1 MELEEKSK
9 VVLPHE
15 MLDSMD
21 DDKFQQFKE
30 GLSVQWKQVIRQSIP
45 TALNTPNTTPANQSK
60 NNPFAAFSPEN
71 IDKLVNE
78 QTEVVSVKPVL
89 FSAIHNKENFPSEML
104 EGLNVREVLSK
115 TAVPSIICEVPNR
128 AIAKA
133 AKPIK
138 ELSNMLL
145 NQIQHEAQ
153 MLKTMEDESVSITPN
168 GPGASPQLFY
178 EQKIERMITEFGL
191 TVAQF
196 KTDLAHRATVVETGL
211 VTKTK
216 EFVKQ
221 QNETVSRNIRRS
233 TSATGLNNNNN
244 RNTSP
249 EDLME
254 LERFEHLNIEESTP
268 VPIIDIATAVWKN
281 LIQEIPPKIDRVLF
295 QSTQMLREISSV
307 IVAYLSDTSM
317 QQDEERKTKLRKLDE
332 FLRLSHEKVVQ
343 RLSVLDQV
351 FRHDPS
357 NLIREAC
364 VAALPSNKRNQ
375 QVLEYGGDEAL
386 KASANV
392 KKKFGDVVTIALD
405 NLSLLEKDLI
415 KVVRTVLLALKSPN
429 FSLAPSAVSTL
440 TGPTPAAQKIPAL
453 GFNNNNQSS
462 VVTISVPGDV
472 ENRKRKRTASVNN
485 SDSVV
490 FDSMVLPQVQ
500 DTRPTNIIP
509 SPFGPSNTSLIQQ
522 AFMNNNSNITPRQ
535 SYTTVFNRDVYSQLS
550 SMVVPDHTQFLQS
563 FVDKGYR
570 IDDIK
575 YDGNQQFRAL
585 AHQVIR
591 SSGLPHNANMD
602 QIYGT
607 EHSHPIVRMLIA
619 SEILANPNFY
629 EKFIDIPGVG
639 LQEYVQVCSCEVVL
653 LIWLTLHS
661 AYVSR
666 RHEGRS
672 LDSDSIR
679 QLLWC

>member
-1 MELEEKSK
+1 MAEKLLSDPEQHKAIFMELEEKSK
-9 VVLPHE
+9 VMLPHE

-21 DDKFQQFKE
+21 EDKFQQFKE

-45 TALNTPNTTPANQSK
+45 TALNASNATANQPK
-60 NNPFAAFSPEN
+60 ANNPFAAFSPEN

-115 TAVPSIICEVPNR
+115 TAVPSIISEVPNR

-153 MLKTMEDESVSITPN
+153 MLKTMEDESVSVTPN
-168 GPGASPQLFY
+168 GPGTSPQLFY
-178 EQKIERMITEFGL
+178 EQKIERMITEFSL

-196 KTDLAHRATVVETGL
+196 KTDLAHRATVIETGL

-233 TSATGLNNNNN
+233 ASATALSNNNNN
-244 RNTSP
+244 RNASP

-281 LIQEIPPKIDRVLF
+281 LIQEIPTKVDRVLF

-343 RLSVLDQV
+343 RLNVLDQV

-364 VAALPSNKRNQ
+364 VAALPSNKRDQ

-405 NLSLLEKDLI
+405 NLSQLEKDLV
-415 KVVRTVLLALKSPN
+415 KVIRTVLLALKSPN
-429 FSLAPSAVSTL
+429 FNLAPSAVSSL
-440 TGPTPAAQKIPAL
+440 TAPTPAAQKIPAL
-453 GFNNNNQSS
+453 GFNNANPSSS
-462 VVTISVPGDV
+462 VVNIPVPVDDT
-472 ENRKRKRTASVNN
+472 RKRKRTTSVSNP
-485 SDSVV
+485 DSVV
-490 FDSMVLPQVQ
+490 FNSMVLPQVQ
-500 DTRPTNIIP
+500 ESRPSIP

-522 AFMNNNSNITPRQ
+522 AFMNNNSNIRPITPRP
-535 SYTTVFNRDVYSQLS
+535 SYTTVFNRDVYSQIS
-550 SMVVPDHTQFLQS
+550 SMVVPDHTHFLQS

-585 AHQVIR
+585 AHQVC
-591 SSGLPHNANMD
+591 LPIVPTVVTNVHE
-602 QIYGT
+602 QIYGS

-639 LQEYVQVCSCEVVL
+639 LQEYVQVR
-653 LIWLTLHS
+653 T
-661 AYVSR
+661 Y
-666 RHEGRS
+666 
-672 LDSDSIR
+672 
-679 QLLWC
+679 

>member
-1 MELEEKSK
+1 
-9 VVLPHE
+9 
-15 MLDSMD
+15 MD

-45 TALNTPNTTPANQSK
+45 TALNNPSAATQIPSK
-60 NNPFAAFSPEN
+60 NNPFAAFTPEN

-89 FSAIHNKENFPSEML
+89 FSAIHNKESFPSEML

-115 TAVPSIICEVPNR
+115 TAVPSIISEVPNR

-145 NQIQHEAQ
+145 NQIHHEAQ
-153 MLKTMEDESVSITPN
+153 MLKTMEDESVSVAPS
-168 GPGASPQLFY
+168 GPGAPPQMFY

-196 KTDLAHRATVVETGL
+196 KTDLAHRATTIETGL
-211 VTKTK
+211 VAKTK

-221 QNETVSRNIRRS
+221 QNEAVSRNIRRS
-233 TSATGLNNNNN
+233 TSSTGLNNNNN
-244 RNTSP
+244 RSTSP
-249 EDLME
+249 LQREEDLME

-268 VPIIDIATAVWKN
+268 VPIIDIATSVWRA
-281 LIQEIPPKIDRVLF
+281 LIQEIPTKIDRVLL

-307 IVAYLSDTSM
+307 IVAYLSDSSM
-317 QQDEERKTKLRKLDE
+317 QHDEERKTKLRKLDE

-343 RLSVLDQV
+343 RLNVLDQV

-364 VAALPSNKRNQ
+364 VAALPVQKRNQ

-405 NLSLLEKDLI
+405 HLGQLEKDLI
-415 KVVRTVLLALKSPN
+415 KVIRTVLLALKSPN

-440 TGPTPAAQKIPAL
+440 TGPTPAAQKTPAL
-453 GFNNNNQSS
+453 GFNNQSS
-462 VVTISVPGDV
+462 VVNIAVPGDI
-472 ENRKRKRTASVNN
+472 ENRKRKRTASVTNN
-485 SDSVV
+485 DSVV
-490 FDSMVLPQVQ
+490 FDSMVLPQVPE
-500 DTRPTNIIP
+500 TRPVHAIP
-509 SPFGPSNTSLIQQ
+509 TPFGPSNTSLIQQ
-522 AFMNNNSNITPRQ
+522 AFMNNNTNITPRQ
-535 SYTTVFNRDVYSQLS
+535 SYTTVFNRDIYSQLS
-550 SMVVPDHTQFLQS
+550 SMIVPDHTQFLQS

-570 IDDIK
+570 IDEVK

-585 AHQVIR
+585 AHQV
-591 SSGLPHNANMD
+591 S
-602 QIYGT
+602 
-607 EHSHPIVRMLIA
+607 
-619 SEILANPNFY
+619 
-629 EKFIDIPGVG
+629 
-639 LQEYVQVCSCEVVL
+639 
-653 LIWLTLHS
+653 
-661 AYVSR
+661 
-666 RHEGRS
+666 
-672 LDSDSIR
+672 
-679 QLLWC
+679 